1 MGRKETGLMGRCKTE
16 CSDGETECCIYC
28 EKKKK
33 FCPDKCNIMDGYEY
47 AEECEEYETG
57 RRR

>member
-1 MGRKETGLMGRCKTE
+1 MGKCKTE

-28 EKKKK
+28 EKKKN

-47 AEECEEYETG
+47 AEECEEYETD
-57 RRR
+57 